1 MRKLIL
7 LVFVSIFLL
16 FPNYQTDLDN
26 MPYAGDEIQYWEIG
40 YGIFSSG
47 EYKREIINSSI
58 DENSKLELGYR
69 RGEPIYPLLIAT
81 VLKIHN
87 FSNDISIENCDS
99 INCDVFDQEVRMLV
113 FVFYLLKISIVV
125 LAFKNLI
132 QRFSSPF
139 SFILSLTL
147 LLMLPNEY
155 KDLITV
161 FLLTLGIHNYHKQ
174 NNWSLIIFSILPL
187 SNAVF
192 LYILPFVFVIYFY
205 LKKQSMKKWSITIL
219 VLLLPSLL
227 WMTRNYLNFN
237 EFSLTGRA
245 AEVLSIRAE
254 YSANNFE
261 QIRAGYIFYTPSK
274 PFIFGAIQGNFWNYV
289 MTSGSD
295 IVYDR
300 SNPMSSYKRAKNLT
314 GVVGSKLEKQSF
326 ESKTYIEQ
334 QKILN
339 TVSIDLIRENITQHF
354 LLSTVFGYRGMFPAI
369 NFDFTEF
376 YSIPE
381 GITQFVKEIF
391 SLLRLV
397 FIPYGLIK
405 SLINFYNKKVSFSS
419 LLLIILW
426 GFFAFFTHFIP
437 RYATYLLIPAV
448 LFIANI
454 DKEEA

>member
-1 MRKLIL
+1 MKKLIL

-87 FSNDISIENCDS
+87 FSHNISVENCDS
-99 INCDVFDQEVRMLV
+99 INCDVFDQEVMTLV
-113 FVFYLLKISIVV
+113 FAYYLLKISIVI
-125 LAFKNLI
+125 LIFKNLI

-161 FLLTLGIHNYHKQ
+161 FLLTLGIHAYQKQ
-174 NNWSLIIFSILPL
+174 KNWSLIIFSILPL

-192 LYILPFVFVIYFY
+192 FYILPFVFMIYFY
-205 LKKQSMKKWSITIL
+205 LEKQSMKKWSITIL
-219 VLLLPSLL
+219 VLLLPSLM

-254 YSANNFE
+254 YSTNSFE
-261 QIRAGYIFYTPSK
+261 QIRAGYIFYTPAK
-274 PFIFGAIQGNFWNYV
+274 PFIFGAIQGNLWNYV
-289 MTSGSD
+289 VTSGSD

-300 SNPMSSYKRAKNLT
+300 SNPMSSYKKAKNLT
-314 GVVGSKLEKQSF
+314 GVVGDKLEMESF
-326 ESKTYIEQ
+326 ESETYIEQ

-339 TVSIDLIRENITQHF
+339 TVSVDLIRENLTKHF

-376 YSIPE
+376 YSFPD

-391 SLLRLV
+391 SLFRLF

-405 SLINFYNKKVSFSS
+405 SLINFSNKKVSFSS
-419 LLLIILW
+419 LLLIVLW

-437 RYATYLLIPAV
+437 RYATYLLIPAAF
-448 LFIANI
+448 FIANI